1 MPLAEEMLLSLIL
14 REPALMDEVRDLEA
28 DMFSSPLLGRVYDQL
43 CQRHRQGL
51 EVSFSGLV
59 DFEPEE
65 MSHIAG
71 ILQRQDG
78 PVNEQALRDCALTI
92 REEYQKPHTQ
102 STDDLM
108 RLREKMQKSKG
119 IKA

>member
-1 MPLAEEMLLSLIL
+1 MHLAKYFGSENPQAYAIS
-14 REPALMDEVRDLEA
+14 AT
-28 DMFSSPLLGRVYDQL
+28 
-43 CQRHRQGL
+43 GL

-78 PVNEQALRDCALTI
+78 PVNEQALRDWASDPDSAYVAIAPSDDELEDLFADLAKNIT
-92 REEYQKPHTQ
+92 KPGA
-102 STDDLM
+102 TDIVCFVCRPEGAEGDC
-108 RLREKMQKSKG
+108 RVGSKG
-119 IKA
+119 AFPQ